1 LSDAQNLATG
11 AMGSASAPECAA
23 PTRVFA
29 EFDIRRDPLDASAA
43 WDEIYADGLATA
55 YQSRNFVELWLR
67 TVGRAEAVE
76 PMIVLVRD
84 ERGRTSALLPLAV
97 RSRLG
102 LRVAEF
108 VGGKHA
114 NFHMGVFR
122 AGLAAD
128 RDEVLA
134 LLRRIGEAAALDAF
148 FFVNQ
153 PERWRGSANP
163 LRALGGQKSP
173 SFGHS
178 TQLQNN
184 FARWLETHY
193 SKAARR
199 KLRKKTR
206 RLAERGAIAFFV
218 ARDEPTAR
226 EALAAF
232 FAHKAARAKAT
243 GLINDFDDPA
253 AARFLEMAACEGV
266 ADREA
271 VIELR
276 AMRCGERIVAVFGG
290 LAHAGR
296 FYGVVTS
303 HDPDAEIARSSPGEL
318 LILDIVRDLHERC
331 FKTFDLGVGEA
342 RYKDAICEASEA
354 LFDSALGLTLRG
366 RIASPC
372 FLLARRVKRWIK
384 QRPWA
389 WSLVAPMR
397 RSARRG

>member
-1 LSDAQNLATG
+1 MSHAHNLATG
-11 AMGSASAPECAA
+11 ATGSASAQARGA
-23 PTRVFA
+23 PARVFA
-29 EFDIRRDPLDASAA
+29 AFEICGDPQEASAA

-67 TVGRAEAVE
+67 TVGRAEGVE

-84 ERGRTSALLPLAV
+84 ERGRASALLPLVV
-97 RSRLG
+97 RARLG
-102 LRVAEF
+102 LRAAEF
-108 VGGKHA
+108 IGGKHA

-122 AGLAAD
+122 AGLAAG
-128 RDEVLA
+128 RDEVLG
-134 LLRRIGEAAALDAF
+134 LLRRIGESARLDAF

-153 PERWRGSANP
+153 PERWQGSVNP
-163 LRALGGQKSP
+163 LHALGGQKSP

-184 FARWLETHY
+184 FAQWLETHY

-206 RLAERGAIAFFV
+206 RLAERGVVSSFV

-226 EALAAF
+226 EALATF
-232 FAHKAARAKAT
+232 FAHKRARAKAT

-253 AARFLEMAACEGV
+253 AARFLEIAACESI

-318 LILDIVRDLHERC
+318 LILDIVRDLHERG

-342 RYKDAICEASEA
+342 RYKDAVCETSEA
-354 LFDSALGLTLRG
+354 LFDFALGLTLKG

-389 WSLVAPMR
+389 WSLVAPIVGR
-397 RSARRG
+397 TR

>member
-1 LSDAQNLATG
+1 MSLSDAQNLATG
-11 AMGSASAPECAA
+11 ATGSASARGCAA
-23 PTRVFA
+23 PARAFA
-29 EFDIRRDPLDASAA
+29 EYEIRADPQAASAA
-43 WDEIYADGLATA
+43 WDEIYAGGLATA
-55 YQSRNFVELWLR
+55 YQSKSFVELWLR

-76 PMIVLVRD
+76 PAIIVVRD
-84 ERGRTSALLPLAV
+84 DRGRISALLPLVV
-97 RSRLG
+97 RSRFG

-122 AGLAAD
+122 AGLSVG
-128 RDEVLA
+128 RDEVLG
-134 LLRRIGEAAALDAF
+134 LLRRIGESARLDAF

-153 PERWRGSANP
+153 PERWQGSSNP
-163 LRALGGQKSP
+163 FHAVGGQKSP
-173 SFGHS
+173 SFGHA
-178 TQLQNN
+178 TQLQDN
-184 FARWLETHY
+184 FDQWFEAHY

-206 RLAERGAIAFFV
+206 RLAERGPIASFV
-218 ARDEPTAR
+218 ARDEASAR
-226 EALAAF
+226 EALATF

-243 GLINDFDDPA
+243 GLVNDFDDPA
-253 AARFLEMAACEGV
+253 AARVLEIAAREGV
-266 ADREA
+266 AEHGA

-318 LILDIVRDLHERC
+318 LILDIVRDLHGRG

-342 RYKDAICEASEA
+342 RYKDAVCETSEA
-354 LFDSALGLTLRG
+354 LFDSALGLTFRG
-366 RIASPC
+366 RAASLC
-372 FLLARRVKRWIK
+372 FLFARRVKRWIK
-384 QRPWA
+384 RRPWA
-389 WSLVAPMR
+389 WSLVAPMLR
-397 RSARRG
+397 RTR

>member
-1 LSDAQNLATG
+1 
-11 AMGSASAPECAA
+11 MGSASAPECAA

-29 EFDIRRDPLDASAA
+29 EFAICDDPQAASAA

-55 YQSRNFVELWLR
+55 YQSKSFVELWLR

-84 ERGRTSALLPLAV
+84 DRGRISALLPLAV

-108 VGGKHA
+108 IGGKHA

-122 AGLAAD
+122 AGLAVD
-128 RDEVLA
+128 RDEVLG
-134 LLRRIGEAAALDAF
+134 LLRRVGESARLDAF

-153 PERWRGSANP
+153 PEQWQGSPNP

-173 SFGHS
+173 SFGHA

-184 FARWLETHY
+184 FDQWFDARY

-206 RLAERGAIAFFV
+206 RLAERGAIASLV
-218 ARDEPTAR
+218 ARDESTAR

-232 FAHKAARAKAT
+232 FAHKAARAKAA
-243 GLINDFDDPA
+243 GLVNDFDDPA
-253 AARFLEMAACEGV
+253 AARFLEMAACERV
-266 ADREA
+266 AEHDA
-271 VIELR
+271 VIELH

-318 LILDIVRDLHERC
+318 LILDIVRDLHARG

-342 RYKDAICEASEA
+342 RYKDAVCEASEA
-354 LFDSALGLTLRG
+354 LFDSALGLTFKG
-366 RIASPC
+366 RAASLC
-372 FLLARRVKRWIK
+372 FLFARRVKRWIK

-397 RSARRG
+397 RRPRPS